1 MTGALLYKFKVLPL
15 HALISPVI
23 MNWNEA
29 RTKEVNRPNMKLDKH
44 IDRRLVVSGILIAIA
59 AAVSFN
65 LLNSLNHVKDWFVS
79 IKYYLAPVTGGLILA
94 YVLRPF
100 ARFMEKKLLRRLKSE
115 KLRVHIAGISTVVFL
130 FLIIYFL
137 LILLIPQTIA
147 SLTEFMAN
155 SSAYIESI
163 KAFIAKYAEKIDFI
177 DINVDELTGSSNE
190 LLASVMQWL
199 TSNYQ
204 QFIDLFYQLGSHLF
218 SLIIVLA
225 MSIYALLDRK
235 NLKKGIMKLERVILG
250 EQKTERINQ
259 IIERGDSITMRFLG
273 SNLLDAVIIAVI
285 NFIFLSIFKCPY
297 ALLLSIMLGVF
308 NFVPTFGPIAGG
320 ILAALIVLLVKPSLV
335 VGFAI
340 FTVVLQQID
349 GNVIKPVLFGDT
361 TGLSPFWVL
370 VAIVV
375 GGRMFGI
382 AGMILGVPVFALFST
397 VYSEII
403 DKRLKVAEEKKKQ
416 AEPPTPEPEQ
426 KSESESERPLP
437 PETREEKPVNN
448 TQTDNA

>member
-1 MTGALLYKFKVLPL
+1 
-15 HALISPVI
+15 
-23 MNWNEA
+23 
-29 RTKEVNRPNMKLDKH
+29 MKLDKH
-44 IDRRLVVSGILIAIA
+44 IDHRLVVSGILIAIA

-65 LLNSLNHVKDWFVS
+65 LLNNLNHVRSWLTSV
-79 IKYYLAPVTGGLILA
+79 KYYLSPVTGGLILA

-100 ARFMEKKLLRRLKSE
+100 ARFMEKKLLKKLKSE

-137 LILLIPQTIA
+137 LILLIPQTIE

-163 KAFIAKYAEKIDFI
+163 KGFIAKYAEKIDFI
-177 DINVDELTGSSNE
+177 EINVDELIGSSNE
-190 LLASVMQWL
+190 VLASVMQWM

-218 SLIIVLA
+218 SMIIVLA

-235 NLKKGIMKLERVILG
+235 NLKKGIMKLEKVVLG
-250 EQKTERINQ
+250 EQKAHRLNE
-259 IIERGDSITMRFLG
+259 IIERGDTITMRFLG
-273 SNLLDAVIIAVI
+273 SNLLDAFIIAGI

-297 ALLLSIMLGVF
+297 ALLLSVMLGVF

-320 ILAALIVLLVKPSLV
+320 ILAAVIVLLVKPSLV

-370 VAIVV
+370 VSIVV

-382 AGMILGVPVFALFST
+382 AGMVLGVPVFALLST
-397 VYSEII
+397 IYSEII
-403 DKRLKVAEEKKKQ
+403 DKRLKISEEKKKQ
-416 AEPPTPEPEQ
+416 AEEAQTPPKQAPSAPEEPS
-426 KSESESERPLP
+426 SEAQAEN
-437 PETREEKPVNN
+437 V
-448 TQTDNA
+448 

>member
-1 MTGALLYKFKVLPL
+1 
-15 HALISPVI
+15 
-23 MNWNEA
+23 
-29 RTKEVNRPNMKLDKH
+29 MKLDKH
-44 IDRRLVVSGILIAIA
+44 IDHRLVVSGILIAIA
-59 AAVSFN
+59 AAISFN
-65 LLNSLNHVKDWFVS
+65 LLNNLNHVRSWLTSV
-79 IKYYLAPVTGGLILA
+79 KYYLSPVTGGLILA

-100 ARFMEKKLLRRLKSE
+100 ARFMEKKLLKKLKSE
-115 KLRVHIAGISTVVFL
+115 KLRVHIAGISTVLFL

-137 LILLIPQTIA
+137 LILLIPQTIE

-163 KAFIAKYAEKIDFI
+163 KGFIAKYAEKIDFI
-177 DINVDELTGSSNE
+177 EINVDELIGSSNE
-190 LLASVMQWL
+190 VLASVMQWM

-204 QFIDLFYQLGSHLF
+204 QFIDLFYQFGSHLF
-218 SLIIVLA
+218 SMIIVLA

-235 NLKKGIMKLERVILG
+235 NLKKGIMKLEKVVLG
-250 EQKTERINQ
+250 EQKAHRLNE
-259 IIERGDSITMRFLG
+259 IIERGDTITMRFLG
-273 SNLLDAVIIAVI
+273 SNLLDAFIIAGI

-297 ALLLSIMLGVF
+297 ALLLSVMLGVF

-320 ILAALIVLLVKPSLV
+320 ILAAVIVLLVKPSLV

-370 VAIVV
+370 VSIVV

-382 AGMILGVPVFALFST
+382 AGMILGVPVFALLST
-397 VYSEII
+397 IYSEII
-403 DKRLKVAEEKKKQ
+403 DKRLKISEEKKKQ
-416 AEPPTPEPEQ
+416 AKEAQTPPKQAPSAPEEPS
-426 KSESESERPLP
+426 SEAQVE
-437 PETREEKPVNN
+437 
-448 TQTDNA
+448 NA

>member
-1 MTGALLYKFKVLPL
+1 
-15 HALISPVI
+15 
-23 MNWNEA
+23 
-29 RTKEVNRPNMKLDKH
+29 MKLDKH
-44 IDRRLVVSGILIAIA
+44 IDRRLVVSGIVIAIA
-59 AAVSFN
+59 AAISFN
-65 LLNSLNHVKDWFVS
+65 LLNNLNHVRSWLTS

-100 ARFMEKKLLRRLKSE
+100 ARFMERRLLKKLKSE
-115 KLRVHIAGISTVVFL
+115 KLRVHIAGISTVVLL
-130 FLIIYFL
+130 FLIVYFL
-137 LILLIPQTIA
+137 LILLIPQTIE
-147 SLTEFMAN
+147 SLAEFMAN
-155 SSAYIESI
+155 SGAYIESI
-163 KAFIAKYAEKIDFI
+163 KAFIAKYAEKIEFI
-177 DINVDELTGSSNE
+177 EINVDELIGSSNE
-190 LLASVMQWL
+190 VLASVMTWL

-235 NLKKGIMKLERVILG
+235 NLKKGIMKLEKVVLG
-250 EQKTERINQ
+250 EQKTQRLNE
-259 IIERGDSITMRFLG
+259 IIERGDTITMRFLG

-285 NFIFLSIFKCPY
+285 NFVFLSVFKCPY
-297 ALLLSIMLGVF
+297 ALILSVMLGVF

-320 ILAALIVLLVKPSLV
+320 ILASIIVLLVKPSLV

-340 FTVVLQQID
+340 FTIVLQQID

-370 VAIVV
+370 VSIVV

-382 AGMILGVPVFALFST
+382 AGMVLGVPAFALLST

-403 DKRLKVAEEKKKQ
+403 DKRLKITEEKKTK
-416 AEPPTPEPEQ
+416 EESGKTPPEPEPEPEPQ
-426 KSESESERPLP
+426 SVKEDSSEIPAE
-437 PETREEKPVNN
+437 N
-448 TQTDNA
+448 T

>member
-1 MTGALLYKFKVLPL
+1 
-15 HALISPVI
+15 
-23 MNWNEA
+23 
-29 RTKEVNRPNMKLDKH
+29 MKLDKH
-44 IDRRLVVSGILIAIA
+44 IDHRLVVSGILIAIA

-65 LLNSLNHVKDWFVS
+65 LLNNLNHVRSWLTSV
-79 IKYYLAPVTGGLILA
+79 KYYLSPVTGGLILA

-100 ARFMEKKLLRRLKSE
+100 ARFMEKKLLKKLKSE
-115 KLRVHIAGISTVVFL
+115 KLRVHIAGISTVLFL

-137 LILLIPQTIA
+137 LILLIPQTIE

-163 KAFIAKYAEKIDFI
+163 KGFIAKYAEKIDFI
-177 DINVDELTGSSNE
+177 EINVDELIGSSNE
-190 LLASVMQWL
+190 VLASVMQWM

-204 QFIDLFYQLGSHLF
+204 QFIDLFYQFGSHLF
-218 SLIIVLA
+218 SMIIVLA

-235 NLKKGIMKLERVILG
+235 NLKKGMMKLEKVVLG
-250 EQKTERINQ
+250 EQKAHRLNE
-259 IIERGDSITMRFLG
+259 IIERGDTITMRFLG
-273 SNLLDAVIIAVI
+273 SNLLDAFIIAGI

-297 ALLLSIMLGVF
+297 ALLLSVMLGVF

-320 ILAALIVLLVKPSLV
+320 ILAAVIVLLVKPSLV

-370 VAIVV
+370 VSIVV

-382 AGMILGVPVFALFST
+382 AGMILGVPVFALLST
-397 VYSEII
+397 IYSEII
-403 DKRLKVAEEKKKQ
+403 DKRLKISEEKKKQ
-416 AEPPTPEPEQ
+416 AEEAQTPPKQAPSAPEEPS
-426 KSESESERPLP
+426 SEAQAEN
-437 PETREEKPVNN
+437 V
-448 TQTDNA
+448 

>member
-1 MTGALLYKFKVLPL
+1 
-15 HALISPVI
+15 
-23 MNWNEA
+23 
-29 RTKEVNRPNMKLDKH
+29 MKLDKH
-44 IDRRLVVSGILIAIA
+44 IDRRLVVSGIVIAIA

-65 LLNSLNHVKDWFVS
+65 LLNNLNHVRSWFAS
-79 IKYYLAPVTGGLILA
+79 LKYYLQPVTGGLILA

-100 ARFMEKKLLRRLKSE
+100 ARFMERRLLKKLKSE
-115 KLRVHIAGISTVVFL
+115 KLRVHIAGISTVLFL
-130 FLIIYFL
+130 FLMIYFL
-137 LILLIPQTIA
+137 LILLIPQTIE

-155 SSAYIESI
+155 SASYIESI
-163 KAFIAKYAEKIDFI
+163 KAFIAKYAEKIDFVE
-177 DINVDELTGSSNE
+177 INVDELIGSSNE
-190 LLASVMQWL
+190 VLTSVMQWM
-199 TSNYQ
+199 TRNYQ
-204 QFIDLFYQLGSHLF
+204 QFIDLFYQFGSHLF

-235 NLKKGIMKLERVILG
+235 NLKKGIMKLEKVVLG
-250 EQKTERINQ
+250 EQKTHRLNE
-259 IIERGDSITMRFLG
+259 IIERGDTITLRFLG

-320 ILAALIVLLVKPSLV
+320 ILGAIIVLLVRPGLV
-335 VGFAI
+335 IAFVI
-340 FTVVLQQID
+340 FTFVLQQID

-370 VAIVV
+370 VSIVV

-382 AGMILGVPVFALFST
+382 AGMVLGVPAFALLST

-403 DKRLKVAEEKKKQ
+403 DKKLKIAEEKKKKEE
-416 AEPPTPEPEQ
+416 APKPSPEPE
-426 KSESESERPLP
+426 
-437 PETREEKPVNN
+437 PEPEAEKPVEAPAEN
-448 TQTDNA
+448 

>member
-1 MTGALLYKFKVLPL
+1 
-15 HALISPVI
+15 
-23 MNWNEA
+23 
-29 RTKEVNRPNMKLDKH
+29 MKLDKH
-44 IDRRLVVSGILIAIA
+44 IDRRLVVSGIVIAIA

-65 LLNSLNHVKDWFVS
+65 LLNNLNHVRTWFDS
-79 IKYYLAPVTGGLILA
+79 ILYYLSPVTSGLILA

-100 ARFMEKKLLRRLKSE
+100 ARFMENRLLKKLKSE
-115 KLRVHIAGISTVVFL
+115 KLRVHIAGISTVLFL
-130 FLIIYFL
+130 FLMVYFL
-137 LILLIPQTIA
+137 LILVIPQTIE

-155 SSAYIESI
+155 SGSYIESI
-163 KAFIAKYAEKIDFI
+163 KAFIAKYAEKIDFVE
-177 DINVDELTGSSNE
+177 INVDELIGSSNE
-190 LLASVMQWL
+190 VLSSVMSWL

-204 QFIDLFYQLGSHLF
+204 QFIDLFYQFGSHLF
-218 SLIIVLA
+218 SLIIILA

-235 NLKKGIMKLERVILG
+235 NLKKGIMKLEKVVLG
-250 EQKTERINQ
+250 EQKTQRLNE
-259 IIERGDSITMRFLG
+259 IIERGDAITIRFLG

-297 ALLLSIMLGVF
+297 ALILSIMLGVF
-308 NFVPTFGPIAGG
+308 NFVPTFGPIVGG
-320 ILAALIVLLVKPSLV
+320 ILAAIIVLLVKPSLV

-370 VAIVV
+370 VSIVV

-403 DKRLKVAEEKKKQ
+403 DKKLNAPKVQPAE
-416 AEPPTPEPEQ
+416 AATGSSGPEPQ
-426 KSESESERPLP
+426 PSEPASKTKKAKGKKAR
-437 PETREEKPVNN
+437 
-448 TQTDNA
+448 

>member
-1 MTGALLYKFKVLPL
+1 
-15 HALISPVI
+15 
-23 MNWNEA
+23 
-29 RTKEVNRPNMKLDKH
+29 MKLDKH
-44 IDRRLVVSGILIAIA
+44 IDHRLVVSGILIAIA

-65 LLNSLNHVKDWFVS
+65 LLNNLNHVCSWLTSV
-79 IKYYLAPVTGGLILA
+79 KYYLSPVTGGLILA

-100 ARFMEKKLLRRLKSE
+100 ARVMEKKLLKKLKSE
-115 KLRVHIAGISTVVFL
+115 KLRVHIAGISTVLFL

-137 LILLIPQTIA
+137 LILLIPQTIE

-163 KAFIAKYAEKIDFI
+163 KGFIAKYAEKIDFI
-177 DINVDELTGSSNE
+177 EINVDELIGSSNE
-190 LLASVMQWL
+190 VLASIMQWM

-204 QFIDLFYQLGSHLF
+204 QFIDLFYQFGSHLF
-218 SLIIVLA
+218 SMIIVLA

-235 NLKKGIMKLERVILG
+235 NLKKGMMKLEKVVLG
-250 EQKTERINQ
+250 EQKAHRLNE
-259 IIERGDSITMRFLG
+259 IIERGDTITMRFLG
-273 SNLLDAVIIAVI
+273 SNLLDAFIIAGI

-297 ALLLSIMLGVF
+297 ALLLSVMLGVF

-320 ILAALIVLLVKPSLV
+320 ILAAVIVLLVKPSLV

-370 VAIVV
+370 VSIVV

-382 AGMILGVPVFALFST
+382 AGMVLGVPVFALLST
-397 VYSEII
+397 IYSEII
-403 DKRLKVAEEKKKQ
+403 DKRLKISEEKKKQ
-416 AEPPTPEPEQ
+416 AEEAQTPPKQAPSTPEEPS
-426 KSESESERPLP
+426 SEAQAEN
-437 PETREEKPVNN
+437 V
-448 TQTDNA
+448 

>member
-1 MTGALLYKFKVLPL
+1 
-15 HALISPVI
+15 
-23 MNWNEA
+23 
-29 RTKEVNRPNMKLDKH
+29 MKLDKH
-44 IDRRLVVSGILIAIA
+44 IDHRLVVSGILIAIA

-65 LLNSLNHVKDWFVS
+65 LLNNLNHVRSWLTSV
-79 IKYYLAPVTGGLILA
+79 KYYLSPVTGGLILA

-100 ARFMEKKLLRRLKSE
+100 ARFMEKKLLKKLKSE
-115 KLRVHIAGISTVVFL
+115 KLRVHIAGISTVLFL

-137 LILLIPQTIA
+137 LILLFPQTIE

-163 KAFIAKYAEKIDFI
+163 KGFIAKYAEKIDFI
-177 DINVDELTGSSNE
+177 EINVDELIGSSNE
-190 LLASVMQWL
+190 VLASVMQWM

-218 SLIIVLA
+218 SMIIVLA

-235 NLKKGIMKLERVILG
+235 NLKKGIMKLEKVVLG
-250 EQKTERINQ
+250 EQKTHRLNE
-259 IIERGDSITMRFLG
+259 IIERGDTITMRFLG
-273 SNLLDAVIIAVI
+273 SNLLDAFIIAGI

-297 ALLLSIMLGVF
+297 ALLLSVMLGVF

-320 ILAALIVLLVKPSLV
+320 ILAAVIVLLVKPSLV

-370 VAIVV
+370 VSIVV

-382 AGMILGVPVFALFST
+382 AGMVLGVPVFALLST
-397 VYSEII
+397 IYSEII
-403 DKRLKVAEEKKKQ
+403 DKRLKISEEKKKQ
-416 AEPPTPEPEQ
+416 AEEAQTPPKQAPSAPEEPS
-426 KSESESERPLP
+426 SEAQAEN
-437 PETREEKPVNN
+437 V
-448 TQTDNA
+448 

>member
-1 MTGALLYKFKVLPL
+1 
-15 HALISPVI
+15 
-23 MNWNEA
+23 
-29 RTKEVNRPNMKLDKH
+29 MKLDKH
-44 IDRRLVVSGILIAIA
+44 IDRRLVVSGIVIAIA
-59 AAVSFN
+59 AAISFN
-65 LLNSLNHVKDWFVS
+65 LLNNLNHVGSWLTS

-100 ARFMEKKLLRRLKSE
+100 ARFMERRLLKKLKSE
-115 KLRVHIAGISTVVFL
+115 KLRVHIAGISTVLFL
-130 FLIIYFL
+130 FLIVYFL
-137 LILLIPQTIA
+137 LILLIPQTIE

-177 DINVDELTGSSNE
+177 EINVDELIGSSNE
-190 LLASVMQWL
+190 VLASVMTWL
-199 TSNYQ
+199 TNNYQ
-204 QFIDLFYQLGSHLF
+204 QFINLFYQLGSHLF

-235 NLKKGIMKLERVILG
+235 NIKKGLMKLEKVVLG
-250 EQKTERINQ
+250 EQKAHRLNEIV
-259 IIERGDSITMRFLG
+259 ERGDTITMRFLG

-297 ALLLSIMLGVF
+297 ALILSIMLGVF

-320 ILAALIVLLVKPSLV
+320 ILGAIIVLLVKPGLV
-335 VGFAI
+335 IAFVI
-340 FTVVLQQID
+340 FTFVLQQID

-370 VAIVV
+370 VSIVV

-382 AGMILGVPVFALFST
+382 AGMILGVPVFALLST
-397 VYSEII
+397 IYSEII
-403 DKRLKVAEEKKKQ
+403 DKKLKISEEKKKHEESEK
-416 AEPPTPEPEQ
+416 APPAPEPEPI
-426 KSESESERPLP
+426 KEEPAEVPSE
-437 PETREEKPVNN
+437 
-448 TQTDNA
+448 NA

>member
-1 MTGALLYKFKVLPL
+1 
-15 HALISPVI
+15 
-23 MNWNEA
+23 
-29 RTKEVNRPNMKLDKH
+29 MKLDKH
-44 IDRRLVVSGILIAIA
+44 IDRRLVVSGIVIAIA

-65 LLNSLNHVKDWFVS
+65 LLNNLNHVRTWFSS
-79 IKYYLAPVTGGLILA
+79 IRYYLAPVTGGLILA

-100 ARFMEKKLLRRLKSE
+100 ARFMERRLLKKLKSE
-115 KLRVHIAGISTVVFL
+115 KLRVHIAGISTVLFL
-130 FLIIYFL
+130 FLMIYFL
-137 LILLIPQTIA
+137 LILVIPQTIE
-147 SLTEFMAN
+147 SLTEFVA
-155 SSAYIESI
+155 SAPSYIESI
-163 KAFIAKYAEKIDFI
+163 KAFIAKYAEKIDFVE
-177 DINVDELTGSSNE
+177 INVDELIGSSNE
-190 LLASVMQWL
+190 VLTSVMSWL

-204 QFIDLFYQLGSHLF
+204 QFIDLFYQFESHLF

-235 NLKKGIMKLERVILG
+235 NLKKGIMKLEKVVLG
-250 EQKTERINQ
+250 EQKAQRLNE
-259 IIERGDSITMRFLG
+259 IIERGDAITIRFLG

-297 ALLLSIMLGVF
+297 ALILSIMLGVF
-308 NFVPTFGPIAGG
+308 NFVPTFGPIVGG
-320 ILAALIVLLVKPSLV
+320 ILAAIIVLLVKPSLV

-370 VAIVV
+370 VSIVV

-403 DKRLKVAEEKKKQ
+403 DKKLNAPKVQPAE
-416 AEPPTPEPEQ
+416 AATGASDSEPQPSNPTPKQ
-426 KSESESERPLP
+426 KKVKGRKA
-437 PETREEKPVNN
+437 R
-448 TQTDNA
+448 

>member
-1 MTGALLYKFKVLPL
+1 
-15 HALISPVI
+15 
-23 MNWNEA
+23 
-29 RTKEVNRPNMKLDKH
+29 MKLDKH
-44 IDRRLVVSGILIAIA
+44 IDHRLVVSGILIAIA

-65 LLNSLNHVKDWFVS
+65 LLNNLNHVRSWLTSV
-79 IKYYLAPVTGGLILA
+79 KYYLSPVTGGLILA

-100 ARFMEKKLLRRLKSE
+100 ARFMEKKLLKKLKSE
-115 KLRVHIAGISTVVFL
+115 KLRVHIAGISTVLFL

-137 LILLIPQTIA
+137 LILLIPQTIE

-163 KAFIAKYAEKIDFI
+163 KGFIAKYAEKIDFI
-177 DINVDELTGSSNE
+177 EINVDELIGSSNE
-190 LLASVMQWL
+190 VLASVMQWM

-204 QFIDLFYQLGSHLF
+204 QFIDLFYQFGSHLF
-218 SLIIVLA
+218 SMIIVLA

-235 NLKKGIMKLERVILG
+235 NLKKGIMKLEKVVLG
-250 EQKTERINQ
+250 EQKAHRLNE
-259 IIERGDSITMRFLG
+259 IIERGDTITMRFLG
-273 SNLLDAVIIAVI
+273 SNLLDAFIIAGI

-297 ALLLSIMLGVF
+297 ALLLSVMLGVF

-320 ILAALIVLLVKPSLV
+320 ILAAVIVLLVKPSLV

-370 VAIVV
+370 VSIVV

-382 AGMILGVPVFALFST
+382 AGMVLGVPVFALLST
-397 VYSEII
+397 IYSEII
-403 DKRLKVAEEKKKQ
+403 DKRLKISEEKKKQ
-416 AEPPTPEPEQ
+416 AEEAQTPPKQAPSAPEEPS
-426 KSESESERPLP
+426 SEAQVE
-437 PETREEKPVNN
+437 
-448 TQTDNA
+448 NA

>member
-1 MTGALLYKFKVLPL
+1 
-15 HALISPVI
+15 
-23 MNWNEA
+23 
-29 RTKEVNRPNMKLDKH
+29 MKLDKH
-44 IDRRLVVSGILIAIA
+44 IDRRLVVSGIVIAIA
-59 AAVSFN
+59 AAISFN
-65 LLNSLNHVKDWFVS
+65 LLNNLNHVRSWLSS

-100 ARFMEKKLLRRLKSE
+100 ARFMERRLLKKLKSE
-115 KLRVHIAGISTVVFL
+115 KLRVHIAGISTVLFL
-130 FLIIYFL
+130 FLIVYFL
-137 LILLIPQTIA
+137 LILLIPQTIE

-177 DINVDELTGSSNE
+177 EINVDELIGSSNE
-190 LLASVMQWL
+190 VLASVMTWL
-199 TSNYQ
+199 TNNYQ
-204 QFIDLFYQLGSHLF
+204 QFINLFYQLGSHLF

-235 NLKKGIMKLERVILG
+235 NIKKGLLKLEKVVLG
-250 EQKTERINQ
+250 EQKAHRINE
-259 IIERGDSITMRFLG
+259 IVERGDTITMRFLG

-297 ALLLSIMLGVF
+297 ALILSIMLGVF

-320 ILAALIVLLVKPSLV
+320 ILGAIIVLLVKPGLV
-335 VGFAI
+335 IAFVI
-340 FTVVLQQID
+340 FTFVLQQID

-370 VAIVV
+370 VSIVV

-382 AGMILGVPVFALFST
+382 AGMILGVPAFALLST

-403 DKRLKVAEEKKKQ
+403 DKKLKISEEKKKQ
-416 AEPPTPEPEQ
+416 EESEKAPPAPEPEPI
-426 KSESESERPLP
+426 KEEPAEVPSE
-437 PETREEKPVNN
+437 
-448 TQTDNA
+448 NA

>member
-1 MTGALLYKFKVLPL
+1 
-15 HALISPVI
+15 
-23 MNWNEA
+23 
-29 RTKEVNRPNMKLDKH
+29 MKLDKH
-44 IDRRLVVSGILIAIA
+44 IDHRLVVSGILIAIA

-65 LLNSLNHVKDWFVS
+65 LLNNLNHVRSWLTSV
-79 IKYYLAPVTGGLILA
+79 KYYLSPVTGGLILA

-100 ARFMEKKLLRRLKSE
+100 ARFMEKKLLKKLKSE
-115 KLRVHIAGISTVVFL
+115 KLRVHIAGISTVLFL

-137 LILLIPQTIA
+137 LILLIPQTIE

-163 KAFIAKYAEKIDFI
+163 KGFIAKYAEKIDFI
-177 DINVDELTGSSNE
+177 EINVDELIGSSNE
-190 LLASVMQWL
+190 VLASVMQWM

-204 QFIDLFYQLGSHLF
+204 QFIDLFYQFGSHLF
-218 SLIIVLA
+218 SMIIVLA

-235 NLKKGIMKLERVILG
+235 NLKKGIMKLEKVVLG
-250 EQKTERINQ
+250 EQKAHRLNE
-259 IIERGDSITMRFLG
+259 IIERGDTITMRFLG
-273 SNLLDAVIIAVI
+273 SNLLDAFIIAGI

-297 ALLLSIMLGVF
+297 ALLLSVMLGVF

-320 ILAALIVLLVKPSLV
+320 ILAAVIVLLVKPSLV

-370 VAIVV
+370 VSIVV

-382 AGMILGVPVFALFST
+382 AGMVLGVPVFALLST
-397 VYSEII
+397 IYSEII
-403 DKRLKVAEEKKKQ
+403 DKRLKISEEKKKQ
-416 AEPPTPEPEQ
+416 AEEAQTPPKQAPSVPEEPS
-426 KSESESERPLP
+426 SEAQAEN
-437 PETREEKPVNN
+437 V
-448 TQTDNA
+448 

>member
-1 MTGALLYKFKVLPL
+1 
-15 HALISPVI
+15 
-23 MNWNEA
+23 
-29 RTKEVNRPNMKLDKH
+29 MKLDKH
-44 IDRRLVVSGILIAIA
+44 IDRRLVVSGIVIAIA
-59 AAVSFN
+59 AAISFN
-65 LLNSLNHVKDWFVS
+65 LLNNLNHVRSWLTS

-100 ARFMEKKLLRRLKSE
+100 ARFMERRLLKKLKSE
-115 KLRVHIAGISTVVFL
+115 KLRVHIAGISTVVLL
-130 FLIIYFL
+130 FLIVYFL
-137 LILLIPQTIA
+137 LILLIPQTIE
-147 SLTEFMAN
+147 SLAEFMAN
-155 SSAYIESI
+155 SGAYIESI
-163 KAFIAKYAEKIDFI
+163 KAFIAKYAEKIEFI
-177 DINVDELTGSSNE
+177 EINVDELIGSSNE
-190 LLASVMQWL
+190 VLASVMTWL

-235 NLKKGIMKLERVILG
+235 NLKKGIMKLEKVVLG
-250 EQKTERINQ
+250 EQKTQRLNE
-259 IIERGDSITMRFLG
+259 IIERGDTITMRFLG

-285 NFIFLSIFKCPY
+285 NFVFLSVFKCPY
-297 ALLLSIMLGVF
+297 ALILSVMLGVF

-320 ILAALIVLLVKPSLV
+320 ILASIIVLLVKPSLV

-340 FTVVLQQID
+340 FTIVLQQID

-370 VAIVV
+370 VSIVV

-382 AGMILGVPVFALFST
+382 AGMVLGVPAFALLST

-403 DKRLKVAEEKKKQ
+403 DKKLKISEEKKTK
-416 AEPPTPEPEQ
+416 EESGKTPPEPEPEPEPQ
-426 KSESESERPLP
+426 PVKEESSEIPAE
-437 PETREEKPVNN
+437 N
-448 TQTDNA
+448 T

>member
-1 MTGALLYKFKVLPL
+1 
-15 HALISPVI
+15 
-23 MNWNEA
+23 
-29 RTKEVNRPNMKLDKH
+29 MKLDKH
-44 IDRRLVVSGILIAIA
+44 INRRLVVSGIVIAIA
-59 AAVSFN
+59 AAISFN
-65 LLNSLNHVKDWFVS
+65 LLNNLNHVKSWLQS
-79 IKYYLAPVTGGLILA
+79 IKYYLSPVTGGLILA

-100 ARFMEKKLLRRLKSE
+100 AKFMENKLLKRLKSE

-130 FLIIYFL
+130 LLVIYFL
-137 LILLIPQTIA
+137 MILILPQTIA
-147 SLTEFMAN
+147 SLSEFMAN
-155 SSAYIESI
+155 STSYIDSI

-177 DINVDELTGSSNE
+177 EINVDEITGSSNE
-190 LLASVMQWL
+190 ILSSVMQWL

-204 QFIDLFYQLGSHLF
+204 EFINLFYQLGTHLF
-218 SLIIVLA
+218 SLVIVLA

-235 NLKKGIMKLERVILG
+235 NLKKGIMKLEKVVLG
-250 EQKTERINQ
+250 EQKAQRLNE

-285 NFIFLSIFKCPY
+285 NFIFLTILKCPY

-320 ILAALIVLLVKPSLV
+320 VIACVIVLLVKPSLV

-340 FTVVLQQID
+340 FTVVLQQVD

-370 VAIVV
+370 VSIVV

-382 AGMILGVPVFALFST
+382 AGMILGVPAFALFST
-397 VYSEII
+397 IYSEII
-403 DKRLKVAEEKKKQ
+403 DKRLKMAEAQK
-416 AEPPTPEPEQ
+416 APEPET
-426 KSESESERPLP
+426 
-437 PETREEKPVNN
+437 ETEPQAEEAV
-448 TQTDNA
+448 

>member
-1 MTGALLYKFKVLPL
+1 V
-15 HALISPVI
+15 
-23 MNWNEA
+23 
-29 RTKEVNRPNMKLDKH
+29 KLDKH
-44 IDRRLVVSGILIAIA
+44 IDHRLVVSGILIAIA
-59 AAVSFN
+59 AAISFN
-65 LLNSLNHVKDWFVS
+65 LLNNLNHVRSWLTSV
-79 IKYYLAPVTGGLILA
+79 KYYLSPVTGGLILA

-100 ARFMEKKLLRRLKSE
+100 ARFMEKKLLKKLKSE
-115 KLRVHIAGISTVVFL
+115 KLRVHIAGISTVLFL

-137 LILLIPQTIA
+137 LILLIPQTIE

-163 KAFIAKYAEKIDFI
+163 KGFIAKYAEKIDFI
-177 DINVDELTGSSNE
+177 EINVDELIGSSNE
-190 LLASVMQWL
+190 VLASVMQWM

-204 QFIDLFYQLGSHLF
+204 QFIDLFYQFGSHLF
-218 SLIIVLA
+218 SMIIVLA

-235 NLKKGIMKLERVILG
+235 NLKKGVMKLERVVLG
-250 EQKTERINQ
+250 DKKSNRLNE
-259 IIERGDSITMRFLG
+259 IIERGDTITMRFLG
-273 SNLLDAVIIAVI
+273 SNLLDAFIIAGI

-297 ALLLSIMLGVF
+297 ALLLSVMLGVF

-320 ILAALIVLLVKPSLV
+320 ILAAVIVLLVKPSLV

-370 VAIVV
+370 VSIVV

-382 AGMILGVPVFALFST
+382 AGMVLGVPVFALLST
-397 VYSEII
+397 IYSEII
-403 DKRLKVAEEKKKQ
+403 DKRLKISEEKKKQ
-416 AEPPTPEPEQ
+416 AEEAQTPPKQAPSAPEEPT
-426 KSESESERPLP
+426 S
-437 PETREEKPVNN
+437 ETRAENV
-448 TQTDNA
+448 

>member
-1 MTGALLYKFKVLPL
+1 
-15 HALISPVI
+15 
-23 MNWNEA
+23 
-29 RTKEVNRPNMKLDKH
+29 MKLDKH
-44 IDRRLVVSGILIAIA
+44 IDRRLVVSGIVIAIA
-59 AAVSFN
+59 AAISFN
-65 LLNSLNHVKDWFVS
+65 LLNNLNHVRSWLSS

-100 ARFMEKKLLRRLKSE
+100 ARFMERRLLKKLKSE
-115 KLRVHIAGISTVVFL
+115 KLRVHIAGISTVLFL
-130 FLIIYFL
+130 FLIVYFL
-137 LILLIPQTIA
+137 LILLIPQTIE

-177 DINVDELTGSSNE
+177 EINVDELIGSSNE
-190 LLASVMQWL
+190 VLASVMTWL
-199 TSNYQ
+199 TNNYQ
-204 QFIDLFYQLGSHLF
+204 QFINLFYQLGSHLF

-235 NLKKGIMKLERVILG
+235 NIKKGLMKLEKVVLG
-250 EQKTERINQ
+250 EQKAHRLNEIV
-259 IIERGDSITMRFLG
+259 ERGDTITMRFLG

-297 ALLLSIMLGVF
+297 ALILSIMLGVF

-320 ILAALIVLLVKPSLV
+320 ILGAIIVLLVKPGLV
-335 VGFAI
+335 IAFVI
-340 FTVVLQQID
+340 FTFVLQQID

-370 VAIVV
+370 VSIVV

-382 AGMILGVPVFALFST
+382 AGMILGVPVFALLST

-403 DKRLKVAEEKKKQ
+403 DKKLKISEEKKKQ
-416 AEPPTPEPEQ
+416 EESKKAPPAPEPEPI
-426 KSESESERPLP
+426 KEEPAEAPSE
-437 PETREEKPVNN
+437 
-448 TQTDNA
+448 NA

>member
-1 MTGALLYKFKVLPL
+1 
-15 HALISPVI
+15 
-23 MNWNEA
+23 
-29 RTKEVNRPNMKLDKH
+29 MKLDKH
-44 IDRRLVVSGILIAIA
+44 IDHRLVVSGILIAIA

-65 LLNSLNHVKDWFVS
+65 LLNNLNHVRSWLTSV
-79 IKYYLAPVTGGLILA
+79 KYYLSPVTGGLILA

-100 ARFMEKKLLRRLKSE
+100 ARFMEKKLLKKLKSE
-115 KLRVHIAGISTVVFL
+115 KLRVHIAGISTVLFL

-137 LILLIPQTIA
+137 LILLIPQTIE

-163 KAFIAKYAEKIDFI
+163 KGFIAKYAEKIDFI
-177 DINVDELTGSSNE
+177 EINVDELIGSSNE
-190 LLASVMQWL
+190 VLASVMQWM

-204 QFIDLFYQLGSHLF
+204 QFIDLFYQFGSHLF
-218 SLIIVLA
+218 SMIIVLA

-235 NLKKGIMKLERVILG
+235 NLKKGIMKLEKVVLG
-250 EQKTERINQ
+250 EQKAHRLNE
-259 IIERGDSITMRFLG
+259 IIERGDTITMRFLG
-273 SNLLDAVIIAVI
+273 SNLLDAFIIAGI

-297 ALLLSIMLGVF
+297 ALLLSVMLGVF

-320 ILAALIVLLVKPSLV
+320 ILAAVIVLLVKPSLV

-370 VAIVV
+370 VSIVV

-382 AGMILGVPVFALFST
+382 AGMILGVPVFALLST
-397 VYSEII
+397 IYSEII
-403 DKRLKVAEEKKKQ
+403 DKRLKISEEKKKQ
-416 AEPPTPEPEQ
+416 AEEAQTPPKQAPSAPEEPS
-426 KSESESERPLP
+426 SEAQVE
-437 PETREEKPVNN
+437 
-448 TQTDNA
+448 NA

>member
-1 MTGALLYKFKVLPL
+1 
-15 HALISPVI
+15 
-23 MNWNEA
+23 
-29 RTKEVNRPNMKLDKH
+29 MKLDKH
-44 IDRRLVVSGILIAIA
+44 IDHRLVVSGILIAIA

-65 LLNSLNHVKDWFVS
+65 LLNNLNNVRSWLTSV
-79 IKYYLAPVTGGLILA
+79 KYYLSPVTGGLILA

-100 ARFMEKKLLRRLKSE
+100 ARFMEKKLLKKLKSE
-115 KLRVHIAGISTVVFL
+115 KLRVHIAGISTVLFL

-137 LILLIPQTIA
+137 LILLIPQTIE

-163 KAFIAKYAEKIDFI
+163 KGFIAKYAEKIDFI
-177 DINVDELTGSSNE
+177 EINVDELIGSSNE
-190 LLASVMQWL
+190 VLASVMQWM

-204 QFIDLFYQLGSHLF
+204 QLIDLFYQFGSHLF
-218 SLIIVLA
+218 SMIIVLA

-235 NLKKGIMKLERVILG
+235 NLKKGMMKLEKVVLG
-250 EQKTERINQ
+250 EQKAHRLNE
-259 IIERGDSITMRFLG
+259 IIERGDTITMRFLG
-273 SNLLDAVIIAVI
+273 SNLLDAFIIAGI

-297 ALLLSIMLGVF
+297 ALLLSVMLGVF

-320 ILAALIVLLVKPSLV
+320 ILAAVIVLLVKPSLV

-370 VAIVV
+370 VSIVV

-382 AGMILGVPVFALFST
+382 AGMILGVPVFALLST
-397 VYSEII
+397 IYSEII
-403 DKRLKVAEEKKKQ
+403 DKRLKISEEKKKQ
-416 AEPPTPEPEQ
+416 AEEAQTPPKQAPIAPEEPS
-426 KSESESERPLP
+426 SEAQAEN
-437 PETREEKPVNN
+437 V
-448 TQTDNA
+448 

>member
-1 MTGALLYKFKVLPL
+1 
-15 HALISPVI
+15 
-23 MNWNEA
+23 
-29 RTKEVNRPNMKLDKH
+29 MKLDKH
-44 IDRRLVVSGILIAIA
+44 IDRRLVVSGIVIAIA

-65 LLNSLNHVKDWFVS
+65 LLNNLNHVRSWFAS
-79 IKYYLAPVTGGLILA
+79 LKYYLQPVTGGLILA

-100 ARFMEKKLLRRLKSE
+100 ARFMERRLLKKLKSE
-115 KLRVHIAGISTVVFL
+115 KLRVHIAGISTVLFL
-130 FLIIYFL
+130 FLMIYFL
-137 LILLIPQTIA
+137 LILLIPQTIE

-155 SSAYIESI
+155 SASYIESI
-163 KAFIAKYAEKIDFI
+163 KAFIAKYAEKIDFVE
-177 DINVDELTGSSNE
+177 INVDELIGSSNE
-190 LLASVMQWL
+190 VLTSVMQWM
-199 TSNYQ
+199 TRNYQ
-204 QFIDLFYQLGSHLF
+204 QFIDLFYQFGSHLF

-235 NLKKGIMKLERVILG
+235 NLKKGIMKLEKVVLG
-250 EQKTERINQ
+250 EQKTHRLNE
-259 IIERGDSITMRFLG
+259 IIERGDTITLRFLG

-320 ILAALIVLLVKPSLV
+320 ILGAIIVLLVRPGLV
-335 VGFAI
+335 IAFVI
-340 FTVVLQQID
+340 FTFVLQQID

-370 VAIVV
+370 VSIVV

-382 AGMILGVPVFALFST
+382 AGMVLGVPAFALLST

-403 DKRLKVAEEKKKQ
+403 DKKLKIAEEKKKKEE
-416 AEPPTPEPEQ
+416 APKPSPEPE
-426 KSESESERPLP
+426 
-437 PETREEKPVNN
+437 PEPEAEKPAEAPAEN
-448 TQTDNA
+448 

>member
-1 MTGALLYKFKVLPL
+1 
-15 HALISPVI
+15 
-23 MNWNEA
+23 
-29 RTKEVNRPNMKLDKH
+29 MKLDKH
-44 IDRRLVVSGILIAIA
+44 IDHRLVVSGILIAIA

-65 LLNSLNHVKDWFVS
+65 LLNNLNHVRSWLTSV
-79 IKYYLAPVTGGLILA
+79 KYYLSPVTGGLILA

-100 ARFMEKKLLRRLKSE
+100 ARFMEKKLLKKLKSE
-115 KLRVHIAGISTVVFL
+115 KLRVHIAGISTVLFL

-137 LILLIPQTIA
+137 LILLIPQTIE

-163 KAFIAKYAEKIDFI
+163 KGFIAKYAEKIDFI
-177 DINVDELTGSSNE
+177 EINVDELIGSSNE
-190 LLASVMQWL
+190 VLASVMQWM

-218 SLIIVLA
+218 SMIIVLA

-235 NLKKGIMKLERVILG
+235 NLKKGIMKLEKVVLG
-250 EQKTERINQ
+250 EQKTHRLNE
-259 IIERGDSITMRFLG
+259 IIERGDTITMRFLG
-273 SNLLDAVIIAVI
+273 SNLLDAFIIAGI

-297 ALLLSIMLGVF
+297 ALLLSVMLGVF

-320 ILAALIVLLVKPSLV
+320 ILAAVIVLLVKPSLV

-370 VAIVV
+370 VSIVV

-382 AGMILGVPVFALFST
+382 AGMVLGVPVFALLST
-397 VYSEII
+397 IYSEII
-403 DKRLKVAEEKKKQ
+403 DKRLKISEEKKKQ
-416 AEPPTPEPEQ
+416 AEEAQTPPKQAPSAPEEPS
-426 KSESESERPLP
+426 SEAQAEN
-437 PETREEKPVNN
+437 V
-448 TQTDNA
+448 

>member
-1 MTGALLYKFKVLPL
+1 
-15 HALISPVI
+15 
-23 MNWNEA
+23 
-29 RTKEVNRPNMKLDKH
+29 MKLDKH
-44 IDRRLVVSGILIAIA
+44 IDRRLVVSGIVIAIA
-59 AAVSFN
+59 AAISFN
-65 LLNSLNHVKDWFVS
+65 LLNNLNHVGSWLTS

-100 ARFMEKKLLRRLKSE
+100 ARFMERRLLKKLKSE
-115 KLRVHIAGISTVVFL
+115 KLRVHIAGISTVLFL
-130 FLIIYFL
+130 FLIVYFL
-137 LILLIPQTIA
+137 LILLIPQTIE

-177 DINVDELTGSSNE
+177 EINVDELIGSSNE
-190 LLASVMQWL
+190 VLASVMTWL
-199 TSNYQ
+199 TNNYQ
-204 QFIDLFYQLGSHLF
+204 QFINLFYQLGSHLF

-235 NLKKGIMKLERVILG
+235 NIKKGLMKLEKVVLG
-250 EQKTERINQ
+250 EQKAHRLNEIV
-259 IIERGDSITMRFLG
+259 ERGDTITMRFLG

-297 ALLLSIMLGVF
+297 ALILSIMLGVF

-320 ILAALIVLLVKPSLV
+320 ILGAIIVLLVKPGLV
-335 VGFAI
+335 IAFVI
-340 FTVVLQQID
+340 FTFVLQQID

-370 VAIVV
+370 VSIVV

-382 AGMILGVPVFALFST
+382 AGMILGVPVFALLST
-397 VYSEII
+397 IYSEII
-403 DKRLKVAEEKKKQ
+403 DKKLKISEEKKKQ
-416 AEPPTPEPEQ
+416 EESEKAPPAPEPEPI
-426 KSESESERPLP
+426 KEEPAEVPSE
-437 PETREEKPVNN
+437 
-448 TQTDNA
+448 NA

>member
-1 MTGALLYKFKVLPL
+1 
-15 HALISPVI
+15 
-23 MNWNEA
+23 
-29 RTKEVNRPNMKLDKH
+29 MKLDKH
-44 IDRRLVVSGILIAIA
+44 IDHRLVVSGILIAIA

-65 LLNSLNHVKDWFVS
+65 LLNNLNHVRSWLTSV
-79 IKYYLAPVTGGLILA
+79 KYYLSPVTGGLILA

-100 ARFMEKKLLRRLKSE
+100 ARFMEKKLLKKLKSE
-115 KLRVHIAGISTVVFL
+115 KLRVHIAGISTVLFL

-137 LILLIPQTIA
+137 LILLIPQTIE

-163 KAFIAKYAEKIDFI
+163 KGFIAKYAEKIDFI
-177 DINVDELTGSSNE
+177 EINVDELIGSSNE
-190 LLASVMQWL
+190 VLASVMQWM

-218 SLIIVLA
+218 SMIIVLA

-235 NLKKGIMKLERVILG
+235 NLKKGIMKLEKVVLG
-250 EQKTERINQ
+250 EQKAHRLNE
-259 IIERGDSITMRFLG
+259 IIERGDTITMRFLG
-273 SNLLDAVIIAVI
+273 SNLLDAFIIAGI

-297 ALLLSIMLGVF
+297 ALLLSVMLGVF

-320 ILAALIVLLVKPSLV
+320 ILAAVIVLLVKPSLV

-370 VAIVV
+370 VSIVV

-382 AGMILGVPVFALFST
+382 AGMVLGVPVFALLST
-397 VYSEII
+397 IYSEII
-403 DKRLKVAEEKKKQ
+403 DKRLKISEEKKKQ
-416 AEPPTPEPEQ
+416 AKEAQTPPKQAPSAPEEPS
-426 KSESESERPLP
+426 SEAQAEN
-437 PETREEKPVNN
+437 V
-448 TQTDNA
+448 

>member
-1 MTGALLYKFKVLPL
+1 
-15 HALISPVI
+15 
-23 MNWNEA
+23 
-29 RTKEVNRPNMKLDKH
+29 MKLDKH

-59 AAVSFN
+59 AAVAFN
-65 LLNSLNHVKDWFVS
+65 LFNNLNHVRAWLSS
-79 IKYYLAPVTGGLILA
+79 IRYYLSPVTSGLILA

-100 ARFMEKKLLRRLKSE
+100 ARFMEKKLLKKLKSE
-115 KLRVHIAGISTVVFL
+115 KLRVHIAGISTVLLL

-137 LILLIPQTIA
+137 LILLIPQTIE

-177 DINVDELTGSSNE
+177 EINVDELLGSSDE
-190 LLASVMQWL
+190 VLASVMTWL
-199 TSNYQ
+199 TNNYQ
-204 QFIDLFYQLGSHLF
+204 QFISFFYQLGSHLF
-218 SLIIVLA
+218 SMIIVLA

-235 NLKKGIMKLERVILG
+235 NLKKGVMKLERVVLG
-250 EQKTERINQ
+250 DKKSNRLNE
-259 IIERGDSITMRFLG
+259 IIERGDTITMRFLG
-273 SNLLDAVIIAVI
+273 SNILDAVIIAVI

-297 ALLLSIMLGVF
+297 ALILSIMLGVF

-320 ILAALIVLLVKPSLV
+320 ILGAIIVLLVKPGLV
-335 VGFAI
+335 IAFVI
-340 FTVVLQQID
+340 FTFVLQQID

-370 VAIVV
+370 VSIVV

-382 AGMILGVPVFALFST
+382 MGMILGVPAFALLST

-403 DKRLKVAEEKKKQ
+403 DKRIKIADNKKKQ
-416 AEPPTPEPEQ
+416 AEDEHEPRNEENQSEPPA
-426 KSESESERPLP
+426 
-437 PETREEKPVNN
+437 EK
-448 TQTDNA
+448 A

>member
-1 MTGALLYKFKVLPL
+1 
-15 HALISPVI
+15 
-23 MNWNEA
+23 
-29 RTKEVNRPNMKLDKH
+29 MKLDKH
-44 IDRRLVVSGILIAIA
+44 IDHRLVVSGILIAIA

-65 LLNSLNHVKDWFVS
+65 LLNNLNHVRSWLTSV
-79 IKYYLAPVTGGLILA
+79 KYYLSPVTGGLILA

-100 ARFMEKKLLRRLKSE
+100 ARFMEKKLLKKLKSE

-137 LILLIPQTIA
+137 LILLIPQTIE

-163 KAFIAKYAEKIDFI
+163 KGFIAKYAEKIDFI
-177 DINVDELTGSSNE
+177 EINVDELIGSSNE
-190 LLASVMQWL
+190 VLASVMQWM

-218 SLIIVLA
+218 SMIIVLA

-235 NLKKGIMKLERVILG
+235 NLKKGIMKLEKVVLG
-250 EQKTERINQ
+250 EQKTHRLNE
-259 IIERGDSITMRFLG
+259 IIERGDTITMRFLG
-273 SNLLDAVIIAVI
+273 SNLLDAFIIAGI

-297 ALLLSIMLGVF
+297 ALLLSVMLGVF

-320 ILAALIVLLVKPSLV
+320 ILAAVIVLLVKPSLV

-370 VAIVV
+370 VSIVV

-382 AGMILGVPVFALFST
+382 AGMVLGVPVFALLST
-397 VYSEII
+397 IYSEII
-403 DKRLKVAEEKKKQ
+403 DKRLKISEEKKKQ
-416 AEPPTPEPEQ
+416 TEEAQTPPKQAPSAPEEPSSEAQAEN
-426 KSESESERPLP
+426 
-437 PETREEKPVNN
+437 V
-448 TQTDNA
+448 

>member
-1 MTGALLYKFKVLPL
+1 
-15 HALISPVI
+15 
-23 MNWNEA
+23 
-29 RTKEVNRPNMKLDKH
+29 MKLDKH
-44 IDRRLVVSGILIAIA
+44 IDHRLVVSGILIAIA

-65 LLNSLNHVKDWFVS
+65 LLNNLNHVRSWLTSV
-79 IKYYLAPVTGGLILA
+79 KYYLSPVTGGLILA

-100 ARFMEKKLLRRLKSE
+100 ARFMEKKLLKKLKSE
-115 KLRVHIAGISTVVFL
+115 KLRVHIAGISTVLFL

-137 LILLIPQTIA
+137 LILLIPQTIE

-163 KAFIAKYAEKIDFI
+163 KGFIAKYAEKIDFI
-177 DINVDELTGSSNE
+177 EINVDELIGSSNE
-190 LLASVMQWL
+190 VLASVMQWM

-218 SLIIVLA
+218 SMIIVLA

-235 NLKKGIMKLERVILG
+235 NLKKGMMKLEKVVLG
-250 EQKTERINQ
+250 EQKAHRLNE
-259 IIERGDSITMRFLG
+259 IIERGDTITMRFLG
-273 SNLLDAVIIAVI
+273 SNLLDAFIIAGI

-297 ALLLSIMLGVF
+297 ALLLSVMLGVF

-320 ILAALIVLLVKPSLV
+320 ILAAVIVLLVKPSLV

-370 VAIVV
+370 VSIVV

-382 AGMILGVPVFALFST
+382 AGMVLGVPVFALLST
-397 VYSEII
+397 IYSEII
-403 DKRLKVAEEKKKQ
+403 DKRLKISEEKKKQ
-416 AEPPTPEPEQ
+416 AEEAQTPPKQAPSAPEEPS
-426 KSESESERPLP
+426 SE
-437 PETREEKPVNN
+437 
-448 TQTDNA
+448 TQTENV

>member
-1 MTGALLYKFKVLPL
+1 
-15 HALISPVI
+15 
-23 MNWNEA
+23 
-29 RTKEVNRPNMKLDKH
+29 MKLDKH
-44 IDRRLVVSGILIAIA
+44 IDHRLVVSGILIAIA

-65 LLNSLNHVKDWFVS
+65 LLNNLNHVRSWLTSV
-79 IKYYLAPVTGGLILA
+79 KYYLSPVTGGLILA

-100 ARFMEKKLLRRLKSE
+100 ARFMEKKLLKKLKSE
-115 KLRVHIAGISTVVFL
+115 KLRVHIAGISTVLFL

-137 LILLIPQTIA
+137 LILLIPQTIE

-163 KAFIAKYAEKIDFI
+163 KGFIAKYAEKIDFI
-177 DINVDELTGSSNE
+177 EINVDELIGSSNE
-190 LLASVMQWL
+190 VLASIMQWM

-204 QFIDLFYQLGSHLF
+204 QFIDLFYQFGSHLF
-218 SLIIVLA
+218 SMIIVLA

-235 NLKKGIMKLERVILG
+235 NLKKGMMKLEKVVLG
-250 EQKTERINQ
+250 EQKAHRLNE
-259 IIERGDSITMRFLG
+259 IIERGDTITMRFLG
-273 SNLLDAVIIAVI
+273 SNLLDAFIIAGI

-297 ALLLSIMLGVF
+297 ALLLSVMLGVF

-320 ILAALIVLLVKPSLV
+320 ILAAVIVLLVKPSLV

-370 VAIVV
+370 VSIVV

-382 AGMILGVPVFALFST
+382 AGMVLGVPVFALLST
-397 VYSEII
+397 IYSEII
-403 DKRLKVAEEKKKQ
+403 DKRLKISEEKKKQ
-416 AEPPTPEPEQ
+416 AEEAQTPPKQAPSTPEEPS
-426 KSESESERPLP
+426 SEAQAEN
-437 PETREEKPVNN
+437 V
-448 TQTDNA
+448 

>member
-1 MTGALLYKFKVLPL
+1 
-15 HALISPVI
+15 
-23 MNWNEA
+23 
-29 RTKEVNRPNMKLDKH
+29 MKIDKH
-44 IDRRLVVSGILIAIA
+44 IDRRMVASGIAIAIA
-59 AAVSFN
+59 AAISFN
-65 LLNSLNHVKDWFVS
+65 LLNNLNHVRAWFSSVR
-79 IKYYLAPVTGGLILA
+79 YYLSPVTGGLILA

-100 ARFMEKKLLRRLKSE
+100 ARFMETRLLKKLKSE
-115 KLRVHIAGISTVVFL
+115 KLRVHIAGISTVLFL
-130 FLIIYFL
+130 FLLIYFL
-137 LILLIPQTIA
+137 LILLIPQTID

-155 SSAYIESI
+155 SASYIESI

-177 DINVDELTGSSNE
+177 EINVDELIGSSNE
-190 LLASVMQWL
+190 VLASVMQWL

-204 QFIDLFYQLGSHLF
+204 QFLDFFYQLGSHLF

-235 NLKKGIMKLERVILG
+235 NLKKGIMKLEKVVLG
-250 EQKTERINQ
+250 EQKTQRLNE
-259 IIERGDSITMRFLG
+259 IIERGDSITTRFLG
-273 SNLLDAVIIAVI
+273 SNLLDAVIIAVV

-297 ALLLSIMLGVF
+297 ALILSIMLGVF

-320 ILAALIVLLVKPSLV
+320 ILAAIIVLLVKPSLV

-370 VAIVV
+370 VSIVV

-382 AGMILGVPVFALFST
+382 PGMVLGVPVFALFST

-403 DKRLKVAEEKKKQ
+403 DKRLNMQKPLAAENAPE
-416 AEPPTPEPEQ
+416 APEPVRKADVQEP
-426 KSESESERPLP
+426 KN
-437 PETREEKPVNN
+437 KK
-448 TQTDNA
+448 AKGKKGK

>member
-1 MTGALLYKFKVLPL
+1 
-15 HALISPVI
+15 
-23 MNWNEA
+23 
-29 RTKEVNRPNMKLDKH
+29 MKLDKH
-44 IDRRLVVSGILIAIA
+44 IDRRLVVSGIVIAIA
-59 AAVSFN
+59 AAISFN
-65 LLNSLNHVKDWFVS
+65 LLNNLNHVRSWLTS

-100 ARFMEKKLLRRLKSE
+100 ARFMERRLLKKLKSE
-115 KLRVHIAGISTVVFL
+115 KLRVHIAGISTVLFL
-130 FLIIYFL
+130 FLIVYFL
-137 LILLIPQTIA
+137 LILLIPQTIE

-177 DINVDELTGSSNE
+177 EINVDELIGSSNE
-190 LLASVMQWL
+190 VLASVMTWL
-199 TSNYQ
+199 TNNYQ
-204 QFIDLFYQLGSHLF
+204 QFINLFYQLGSHLF

-235 NLKKGIMKLERVILG
+235 NIKKGLMKLEKVVLG
-250 EQKTERINQ
+250 EQKAHRLNEIV
-259 IIERGDSITMRFLG
+259 ERGDTITMRFLG

-297 ALLLSIMLGVF
+297 ALILSIMLGVF

-320 ILAALIVLLVKPSLV
+320 ILGAIIVLLVKPGLV
-335 VGFAI
+335 IAFVI
-340 FTVVLQQID
+340 FTFVLQQID

-370 VAIVV
+370 VSIVV

-382 AGMILGVPVFALFST
+382 AGMILGVPVFALLST

-403 DKRLKVAEEKKKQ
+403 DKKLKISEEKKKQ
-416 AEPPTPEPEQ
+416 EESEKAPPAPEPEPI
-426 KSESESERPLP
+426 KEEPAEVPSE
-437 PETREEKPVNN
+437 
-448 TQTDNA
+448 NA

>member
-1 MTGALLYKFKVLPL
+1 
-15 HALISPVI
+15 
-23 MNWNEA
+23 
-29 RTKEVNRPNMKLDKH
+29 MKLDKH
-44 IDRRLVVSGILIAIA
+44 IDHRLVVSGILIAIA

-65 LLNSLNHVKDWFVS
+65 LLNNLNHVRSWLTSV
-79 IKYYLAPVTGGLILA
+79 KYYLSPVTGGLILA

-100 ARFMEKKLLRRLKSE
+100 ARFMEKKLLKKLKSE
-115 KLRVHIAGISTVVFL
+115 KLRVHIAGISTVLFL

-137 LILLIPQTIA
+137 LILLIPQTIE

-163 KAFIAKYAEKIDFI
+163 KGFIAKYAEKIDFI
-177 DINVDELTGSSNE
+177 EINVDELIGSSNE
-190 LLASVMQWL
+190 VLASVMQWM

-218 SLIIVLA
+218 SMIIVLA

-235 NLKKGIMKLERVILG
+235 NLKKGMMKLEKVVLG
-250 EQKTERINQ
+250 EQKAHRLNE
-259 IIERGDSITMRFLG
+259 IIERGDTITMRFLG
-273 SNLLDAVIIAVI
+273 SNLLDAFIIAGI

-297 ALLLSIMLGVF
+297 ALLLSVMLGVF

-320 ILAALIVLLVKPSLV
+320 ILAAVIVLLVKPSLV

-370 VAIVV
+370 VSIVV

-382 AGMILGVPVFALFST
+382 AGMVLGVPVFALLST
-397 VYSEII
+397 IYSEII
-403 DKRLKVAEEKKKQ
+403 DKRLKISEEKKKQ
-416 AEPPTPEPEQ
+416 AEEAQTPPKQAPSAPEEPS
-426 KSESESERPLP
+426 SEAQAEN
-437 PETREEKPVNN
+437 V
-448 TQTDNA
+448 